1 MTRDQNLSQW
11 ARWAS
16 YPANIRF
23 ADVDGYGIVHH
34 SAYFHYFEIARLA
47 YSRDLLDLADGDVF
61 SVKFPLLNCTAEFR
75 KAIEFR
81 TEPITVIVALEC
93 VAEAKLVFHYRLV
106 DGKSGTLF
114 ARGST
119 THVLL
124 DENGRAMVQ
133 LPSQFLARIEELQNV
148 ES

>member
-1 MTRDQNLSQW
+1 MIREQNLSPW
-11 ARWAS
+11 VS
-16 YPANIRF
+16 YPVTIRF

-47 YSRDLLDLADGDVF
+47 YSREYLGLADGNVL
-61 SVKFPLLNCTAEFR
+61 SVKFPLLACAAAFR
-75 KAIEFR
+75 RAIEFR
-81 TEPITVIVALEC
+81 AEPITASVAIEC
-93 VAEAKLVFHYRLV
+93 VAEAKLVFHYKLT
-106 DGKSGTLF
+106 DEKSGTLF

-133 LPSQFLARIEELQNV
+133 LPDQFLARIEELQNV
-148 ES
+148 KS